1 MQQSLQKYKDY
12 LIKEKNYSMHTVGAY
27 LADIESFLLFFTS
40 KDKEWEWQEIDY
52 SYVRAWIVELSD
64 LGMANRTINRKVAS
78 LKSFFKFLYQTKT
91 IGSYPLSAHK
101 SLREE
106 KKEQLP
112 FSEKEIK
119 EVLCQK
125 IDEDDLEQLRD
136 YLIMMFFYVLGIR
149 RAELINIQSK
159 DVDVRTKTIKVLG
172 KRSKERLIPLID
184 NVCPLVNKY
193 IDLKK
198 QVGMDKEI
206 YFFSKNGK
214 KINEMFVYR
223 LIKKYFR
230 GVTTKQK
237 VSPHVLRHTFATH
250 MLSNGSDLNAIK
262 ELLGHASL
270 ASTQVY
276 VHANLKELKK
286 SFDAAH
292 PRQKNINHKI

>member
-1 MQQSLQKYKDY
+1 MTL
-12 LIKEKNYSMHTVGAY
+12 
-27 LADIESFLLFFTS
+27 
-40 KDKEWEWQEIDY
+40 
-52 SYVRAWIVELSD
+52 R
-64 LGMANRTINRKVAS
+64 RT
-78 LKSFFKFLYQTKT
+78 
-91 IGSYPLSAHK
+91 
-101 SLREE
+101 
-106 KKEQLP
+106 
-112 FSEKEIK
+112 
-119 EVLCQK
+119 
-125 IDEDDLEQLRD
+125 
-136 YLIMMFFYVLGIR
+136 
-149 RAELINIQSK
+149 ELINIQSK